1 MRMYLLE
8 LKFFRSLEQH
18 KTSVS
23 IGPMTLSYP
32 LQSYSENQHVII
44 THMRTYVRIWTK
56 EEMHINEKK
65 KKT

>member
-8 LKFFRSLEQH
+8 LKLFRSLEQR

-23 IGPMTLSYP
+23 IGPMTPLSHP

-44 THMRTYVRIWTK
+44 THAHICTRMDKGRTAYK
-56 EEMHINEKK
+56 
-65 KKT
+65 